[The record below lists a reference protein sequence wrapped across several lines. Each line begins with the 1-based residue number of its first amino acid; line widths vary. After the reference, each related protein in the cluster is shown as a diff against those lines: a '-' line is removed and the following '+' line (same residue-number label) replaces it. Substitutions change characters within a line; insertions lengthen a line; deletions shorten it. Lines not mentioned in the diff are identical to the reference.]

1 MIVYSQ
7 YLKALL
13 DQMVN
18 WFDFGYI
25 IWTLLVILKRKRHE
39 ADTVKLQAAC
49 DEKTICDKDQPTDK
63 SFGTF

>member
-1 MIVYSQ
+1 MVVYSQ
-7 YLKALL
+7 YPKALL

-49 DEKTICDKDQPTDK
+49 DEKTICDKDEPTDK